1 MELLWPSVCP
11 PHPGVPTP
19 HLVALQRRPHQDDGP
34 HGGNHIVGRH
44 VLSLWGS
51 TGGQGAHTGPGSTAG
66 AQGDAKGRG
75 CPRSGSK
82 PIPPP
87 LPCPKPR
94 GPDATH
100 RFLLLLRYVPRRR
113 GGQGETNKACVLLWE
128 GASGPKLGWGV
139 TRKPRGGTAP
149 MAKGDRAGGAHSVLM
164 LPYS

>member
-34 HGGNHIVGRH
+34 HGGNHIIGRH

-87 LPCPKPR
+87 SPAPNPGVLTLLTDFCFCFATSR
-94 GPDATH
+94 GAGAG
-100 RFLLLLRYVPRRR
+100 R
-113 GGQGETNKACVLLWE
+113 GRQTRHACYC
-128 GASGPKLGWGV
+128 G
-139 TRKPRGGTAP
+139 RGLQAP
-149 MAKGDRAGGAHSVLM
+149 NWAGG
-164 LPYS
+164 LPGSPGGAQLQWQREIVPVELILY